1 MRKALLVIFALTAL
15 VSGISAQQY
24 TGLEGLLHCPSADMH
39 LKGTGRI
46 ALSFLN
52 RNALPEHYQYNVTAY
67 SLAYS
72 PFDWAEI
79 SFTGLVRNAGGTI
92 YQDRMASVKFRPLK
106 EDKWWPSVVIG
117 TNDPL
122 STIKTTADSEENNM
136 MCNFY
141 LALSKHIGTK
151 AGTIGFHAAY
161 RKFRKTVNTK
171 WNGIVGGVT
180 FSPCFYPDA
189 RLVAEYDG
197 AGFNVG
203 GDIRFFK
210 FLSLQAI
217 CYGMRYFNC
226 GICFE
231 INL

>member
-1 MRKALLVIFALTAL
+1 MRKFLIVIFVLAAAA
-15 VSGISAQQY
+15 VQMPAQQY

-39 LKGTGRI
+39 GKGTGRVS
-46 ALSFLN
+46 LSYLN
-52 RNALPEHYQYNVTAY
+52 RNAMPEHYLNDIFAY

-79 SFTGLVRNAGGTI
+79 SFTGLVRKVESI
-92 YQDRMASVKFRPLK
+92 VYQDRMASVKFRPLK
-106 EDKWWPSVVIG
+106 ENKWWPSVVIG
-117 TNDPL
+117 CNDPL
-122 STIKTTADSEENNM
+122 STIRTTAEEEGNNM

-141 LALSKHIGTK
+141 VAISKHFETK
-151 AGTIGFHAAY
+151 AGTIGLHTAY
-161 RKFRKTVNTK
+161 RRFKKTVNTK
-171 WNGIVGGVT
+171 WNGIVGGLT
-180 FSPCFYPDA
+180 FSPCFYQDA
-189 RLVAEYDG
+189 RITAEYDG

-203 GDIRFFK
+203 GEIKVLKHF
-210 FLSLQAI
+210 SIQAI